1 MNQEEKLAKQVASQM
16 NRRHFLSKTSLGIGS
31 AALASLLNPLKGFA
45 NTNNSAPT
53 DGVLGKPHFAPK
65 VKRVIYLFQSGGP
78 SQLELFDYKPTLR
91 ERNGQ
96 ELPDSVRGEQRL
108 TGMTAFQKS
117 FPMAGAQFD
126 FQQYGQNGLWVSDL
140 MPHTA
145 KIVDDICVIRSMKHM
160 DTYEKPVS
168 DNALE
173 EFLAWQERLIVAISN
188 LENTNLNKR
197 KIPVEFFKLIKMKV
211 GDALE
216 FVIVHQQRHLNQ
228 IEKIVE
234 DVAISERQERI

>member
-1 MNQEEKLAKQVASQM
+1 MQQAKEAGTFEKKAKHMNTTISGNEHLHKLAKQVAQQ
-16 NRRHFLSKTSLGIGS
+16 NEFLKSAIVTLPLSILKTRPQPHKWHILECITHLNQYS
-31 AALASLLNPLKGFA
+31 AFYIPYLEKAAYQ
-45 NTNNSAPT
+45 T
-53 DGVLGKPHFAPK
+53 K
-65 VKRVIYLFQSGGP
+65 VKQNRPFKSGWLGNKFIKMMAP
-78 SQLELFDYKPTLR
+78 ENVKP
-91 ERNGQ
+91 
-96 ELPDSVRGEQRL
+96 
-108 TGMTAFQKS
+108 QK
-117 FPMAGAQFD
+117 
-126 FQQYGQNGLWVSDL
+126 
-140 MPHTA
+140 T
-145 KIVDDICVIRSMKHM
+145 MKHM